1 MWKGE
6 GFLGNREKGIG
17 KKSVALATESPRFC
31 QRQNHPPLTSNV
43 IKLRGTRLHRNVG
56 SSFFIIIWKKHLTNR
71 QKCAAFLL
79 SADNKKALVIRSVP
93 ALNYKE
99 VCKVL
104 DRIKLVKRK
113 MDESL
118 AELCALSQLF
128 AKQPG
133 RDFSRVR
140 KLSFSKVISFL
151 LAMEGKTLTA
161 ELLNQFGCFPDTAS
175 AAALVQ
181 QRSKIIPEA
190 FSTLFCFFVQKT
202 QPFQFFKGFRLF
214 AADGSDIQIPNNPE
228 HARSHYPGI
237 NGQSP
242 YNLLHLDALYD
253 LCQHTY
259 QDASLV
265 ADRDANEAAALCR
278 MVDRSPVEK
287 AIVIADRGYEGYNLL
302 AHIQEKGWKF
312 LIRTKD
318 IGKSGGIASGLQLPD
333 AEEFDLFVDLSLTKK
348 QTNEVMEKCRRKN
361 EFRRIPSNTNF
372 DYLPKTN
379 RKHNP
384 AVFYH
389 LPFRFVRF
397 KISEGIYET
406 VVTNLDPEDFPPH
419 VLRELYAMRWGI
431 ETSFR
436 ELKYTVGL
444 LHFHA
449 KKVEHIYQEVF
460 ARLIMYNF
468 TELITSPVISHKAD
482 CKYAYRANFTA
493 AVHVCRQFF
502 LGNVSPPNVEAV
514 IRRNISPIRPGRSK
528 PRNFT
533 AKRPVSFTYRIA

>member
-1 MWKGE
+1 MWG
-6 GFLGNREKGIG
+6 L
-17 KKSVALATESPRFC
+17 V
-31 QRQNHPPLTSNV
+31 
-43 IKLRGTRLHRNVG
+43 
-56 SSFFIIIWKKHLTNR
+56 FFIIIWKKHLTNR

-514 IRRNISPIRPGRSK
+514 IRRNVSPIRPGRSK